1 MLTPHQALT
10 LGLRHHQAGDL
21 ATAEQLYRQVLQ
33 VEPRHPTALQ
43 QLGLIA
49 LQQGR
54 NDAAIDLL
62 TESLRVNPSSPAA
75 HFHLGR
81 ALRAQGRLEEGVVS
95 YRQSLRLNAG
105 SAAAHNNLGDALLE
119 LERWDEAAAALREAV
134 RLKPDFPEAHNNLGT
149 ALSKQ
154 GRFEEAEAHCREA
167 LRLRPD
173 YFPAASNLG
182 ILCRD
187 QGKLEEAAAWLGR
200 ALHARPDCFPAWHN
214 LGNALTEQGKLE
226 EALACLTRAVRL
238 KPDNAEAHRDRGMIL
253 LLQGDWEQGW
263 PEYEWR
269 HRCRE
274 SLPPP
279 PGLPVWDGSPLAGRT
294 ILLLDEQGLGDN
306 IQFARYVPLV
316 KAQGGTVVLVCQP
329 ALARLFAGCP
339 GVDRV
344 VARGS
349 DGPGPADVYVP
360 LLNLSGIYRT
370 TATTVPGGVPHF
382 SIDPGLVETW
392 RQELGDLPG
401 FKVGISWQGNPRY
414 GRDRGRSLPLAH
426 FAPVAEVP
434 GARLFS
440 LQKNVG
446 SEQLPSFAE
455 RFGVVDLGPRLA
467 DPVDT
472 AAVMRNLDLVITS
485 DTMVA
490 HLAGALG
497 VPVWVALGRVA
508 DWRWLLDR
516 EDSPW
521 YPTMRLFRQKAGGDW
536 ADVFAR
542 AAAEL
547 RGLVAE
553 RGIHPSAPP
562 AVPAARS

>member
-1 MLTPHQALT
+1 MLTPPQALA

-21 ATAEQLYRQVLQ
+21 GTAEQLYRQVLQ
-33 VEPRHPTALQ
+33 IDPRHPTALQ

-62 TESLRVNPSSPAA
+62 TESLGVNPSSPAA

-81 ALRAQGRLEEGVVS
+81 ALRTQGRLEEAVTS
-95 YRQSLRLNAG
+95 YRQSLRLNAA
-105 SAAAHNNLGDALLE
+105 SAAAHNNLGDVLLE

-134 RLKPDFPEAHNNLGT
+134 RLKPDFPEGHNNLAT
-149 ALSKQ
+149 ALGKQ
-154 GRFEEAEAHCREA
+154 GRYEEAEACCREA

-173 YFPAASNLG
+173 YFPASCNLG

-200 ALHARPDCFPAWHN
+200 ALHTRPDCFPAWHN
-214 LGNALTEQGKLE
+214 LGNVLTEQGKFE
-226 EALACLTRAVRL
+226 EALACLSRAVRL

-253 LLQGDWEQGW
+253 LLRGDWEQGW

-274 SLPPP
+274 SPPPP

-306 IQFARYVPLV
+306 IQFARYVPFV
-316 KAQGGTVVLVCQP
+316 KAQGGTVVFVCQP
-329 ALARLFAGCP
+329 ALTRLFAGCP

-349 DGPGPADVYVP
+349 DGPGPADLYAP
-360 LLNLSGIYRT
+360 LLNLPGIYRT
-370 TATTVPGGVPHF
+370 TPRTVPRGAPYF

-392 RQELGDLPG
+392 RRELGDLGG
-401 FKVGISWQGNPRY
+401 FKIGISWQGNPKF
-414 GRDRGRSLPLAH
+414 GLDRLRSLPLAH
-426 FAPVAEVP
+426 FAAVAEVP
-434 GARLFS
+434 GVRLLS
-440 LQKNVG
+440 LQKTVG
-446 SEQLPSFAE
+446 SERLPSFAE
-455 RFGVVDLGPRLA
+455 RFGVVDLGPHLA
-467 DPVDT
+467 DLVDT

-521 YPTMRLFRQKAGGDW
+521 YSTMRLFRQKNAGDW
-536 ADVFAR
+536 PDVFAR
-542 AAAEL
+542 IAAEL
-547 RGLVAE
+547 RALVSRSSEPGA
-553 RGIHPSAPP
+553 SATG
-562 AVPAARS
+562 ATRR